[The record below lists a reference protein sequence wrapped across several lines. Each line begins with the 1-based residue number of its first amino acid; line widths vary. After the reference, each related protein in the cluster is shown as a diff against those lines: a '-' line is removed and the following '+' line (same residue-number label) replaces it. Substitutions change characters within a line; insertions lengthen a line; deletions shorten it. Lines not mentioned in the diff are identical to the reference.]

1 MDSEILSLAVAA
13 LILILVFGAGIN
25 VGVGLALAG
34 VVGSAVFT
42 GNWRTGLAIPLI
54 QSLDVA
60 GSYTLMVIPLFIAM
74 GTLSGASRITVDLF
88 TAYYRW
94 MGRMPGGIAVATIGT
109 SAALAALTGTSM
121 AVSAAMSKIAMPE
134 LRRFGYDERLALGA
148 IAMGGTLAIM
158 IPPSVTLVIYAIFA
172 QQSIGQQLIA
182 GTLPGLLTA
191 GLYMLYIIARC
202 KANPRLGPVGPQ
214 FTLREKLRSLPAVL
228 PFLGVVLMV
237 IVGILS
243 GICTPTEA
251 AAVAV
256 VLVLLICA
264 WRRSLSITNLLV
276 GMQDAVMVSASV
288 LLVVVGSLTFSN
300 FLALTGFNE
309 QMTQWVI
316 DANFSPPVLM
326 ILFVAIYLVLGCL
339 MEATSILAL
348 TVPLAVPIVVA
359 VGWDPVWFGVIVVS
373 LMEVGAVTPP
383 LGLNLFVVKAS
394 IPNTTL
400 TDITIGSAP
409 FWAMNLVAIFILYL
423 FPSIAT
429 WLPDLMLKH

>member
-1 MDSEILSLAVAA
+1 MDPEILSLLVAA
-13 LILILVFGAGIN
+13 AILVIVLCAGIN
-25 VGVGLALAG
+25 VGVGLAVAG
-34 VVGSAVFT
+34 VVGAAVFT
-42 GNWRTGLAIPLI
+42 GNWRTGLALPLI

-74 GTLSGASRITVDLF
+74 GMLSGASRITSDLF
-88 TAYYRW
+88 AAYYRW

-172 QQSIGQQLIA
+172 QQSIGKELIA
-182 GTLPGLLTA
+182 GVLPGLLTA
-191 GLYMLYIIARC
+191 GLYIALIVARC
-202 KANPRLGPVGPQ
+202 KWNPALGPVGPR
-214 FTLREKLRSLPAVL
+214 FSLKERLRSLPPVL
-228 PFLGVVLMV
+228 PFLAVVLLV
-237 IVGILS
+237 IVGILA

-251 AAVAV
+251 AAIAVVAV
-256 VLVLLICA
+256 LAICL
-264 WRRSLSITNLLV
+264 WRRTLSLRALIN
-276 GMQDAVMVSASV
+276 GMQDAVMVSAAV
-288 LLVVVGSLTFSN
+288 LLVVIGSLTFSN

-309 QMTQWVI
+309 QVTQWVI
-316 DANFSPPVLM
+316 SAKLPPWLLMVL
-326 ILFVAIYLVLGCL
+326 LVAMYLVLGCI

-348 TVPLAVPIVVA
+348 TVPLAVPIVAA
-359 VGWDPVWFGVIVVS
+359 VGWDPIWFGVIVVS

-394 IPNTTL
+394 IPDSKL
-400 TDITIGSAP
+400 SDITVGSAP
-409 FWAMNLVAIFILYL
+409 FWLMNLVAIFVLYL

-429 WLPDLMLKH
+429 WLPGLMLQG